1 MGKHSM
7 NIKGSLRK
15 KILASLAVLTV
26 TGVVGVGA
34 TMSALTDS
42 ATTNVTVDAGTIN
55 LQTNTGGVDSKS
67 TPLYFNVDEWYPG
80 ATDSKTF
87 KLKNKGTL
95 PINVNLVTTASG
107 GTTGLASKLTTTIT
121 NTTSVYVVLSP
132 KGTLMRSATFSNLRI
147 NAGQEVTLK
156 VDVVWTSGADDNNWA
171 GKTDTVTYTFNA
183 VNATP

>member
-7 NIKGSLRK
+7 NTKGSLKK

-67 TPLYFNVDEWYPG
+67 TTLDLGVTKWYPG
-80 ATDSKTF
+80 ATASRTIT
-87 KLKNKGTL
+87 LKNTGTL
-95 PINVNLVTTASG
+95 PMNVNLATTVSG

-121 NTTSVYVVLSP
+121 NTTSTPVVLSP
-132 KGTLMRSATFSNLRI
+132 AGTLMRSATFSNLRI
-147 NAGQEVTLK
+147 NAGQSVTLK
-156 VDVVWTSGADDNNWA
+156 VDVVWTSGADDNSWS

>member
-7 NIKGSLRK
+7 NTKYSLKK

-42 ATTNVTVDAGTIN
+42 STTTVTVDAGTID
-55 LQTNTGGVDSKS
+55 LQAKTTGTYSKS
-67 TPLYFNVDEWYPG
+67 TTLDLGVTKWYPS
-80 ATDSKTF
+80 ATASRTIT
-87 KLKNKGTL
+87 LRNSGTL
-95 PINVNLVTTASG
+95 PINVNLATTASG

-121 NTTSVYVVLSP
+121 NTTPTSVVLSP
-132 KGTLMRSATFSNLRI
+132 AGTVMRSATFSNLRI